1 MDRIDDAILAAL
13 QNDGRMSNKELAA
26 AVGLAPSSC
35 LERVRR
41 LHSRGVITGF
51 HAELEPAALAIGL
64 QAFVFVR
71 LARHVRDDVETFRD
85 YVAALPEVV
94 GVYHVAGVED
104 FVRQLEPGDYISV
117 VDIASFYLK
126 LPMHP
131 SLYPYHVYRDDWREA
146 RAMIIDGPTAIQR
159 QGTLQE
165 GIRKWSGV
173 VEFVT
178 TIHAFDDC
186 WNRLVHG

>member
-41 LHSRGVITGF
+41 LQSRGVITGF

-104 FVRQLEPGDYISV
+104 FVV
-117 VDIASFYLK
+117 
-126 LPMHP
+126 
-131 SLYPYHVYRDDWREA
+131 HVAVRDANHLRNLTLDAFTTREEVA
-146 RAMIIDGPTAIQR
+146 RLNTA
-159 QGTLQE
+159 
-165 GIRKWSGV
+165 
-173 VEFVT
+173 
-178 TIHAFDDC
+178 
-186 WNRLVHG
+186 LVYEHIGQMAWPNYAVGAD